1 MSVMLG
7 TVANSVKIAAGSLGR
22 ASSLILCKASP
33 RLLATGSNGS
43 PRPCRPSTPCRS
55 VRWGSQSTQQ
65 KETEGSAEQGQ
76 IRLSDACVKRLTE
89 IMNPGE
95 YLRVQVEGGGCSGFQ
110 YKFIVESIKNEDDR
124 VFEQS
129 GVQVLVDQDSLEFIK
144 GAMLDYSEELIRS
157 SFQVVHNPQAEH
169 GCSCGTSF
177 SVKV

>member
-1 MSVMLG
+1 
-7 TVANSVKIAAGSLGR
+7 
-22 ASSLILCKASP
+22 
-33 RLLATGSNGS
+33 
-43 PRPCRPSTPCRS
+43 
-55 VRWGSQSTQQ
+55 
-65 KETEGSAEQGQ
+65 
-76 IRLSDACVKRLTE
+76 
-89 IMNPGE
+89 MNPGE